1 MRALMLLAQTWSY
14 AFAHPQEL
22 LLALRQHVEL
32 CGAALALAAMAGIP
46 LGVWTSRSEHGRSI
60 VAVVTALRVVPS
72 LAVLAFM
79 LPILGL
85 GFWPALVALGL
96 LGFPPI
102 LINTDVALRHVAPP
116 VKEAAL
122 GMGMRSSQMLARVE
136 APLAAPVVIA
146 GLRTS
151 AIEVIASAT
160 LAAFI
165 GAGGLGTFI
174 LDGLA
179 NNDMRQLLLG
189 GASVALLALATE
201 GLASALLA
209 ASARHTGYAGASR

>member
-1 MRALMLLAQTWSY
+1 MLLAQTWSY
-14 AFAHPQEL
+14 AFAHPAEL
-22 LLALRQHVEL
+22 GLALRQHIAL
-32 CGAALALAAMAGIP
+32 CVAALALAALVALP
-46 LGVWTSRSEHGRSI
+46 LGVWTSRSESGRSI
-60 VAVVTALRVVPS
+60 IAVVTALRVVPS

-79 LPILGL
+79 LPLLGL
-85 GFWPALVALGL
+85 GFWPALVALAL

-102 LINTDVALRHVAPP
+102 LINTDVGLRGVAAPIR
-116 VKEAAL
+116 EAAR
-122 GMGMRSSQMLARVE
+122 GMGMRPGQLLARVE

-189 GASVALLALATE
+189 GASVAILALTAE
-201 GLASALLA
+201 AIASALLA
-209 ASARHTGYAGASR
+209 LSARRIGYAPNVAR

>member
-1 MRALMLLAQTWSY
+1 MLLAQTWAY
-14 AFAHPQEL
+14 ALAHPVEL
-22 LLALRQHVEL
+22 GLALRQHVAL
-32 CGAALALAAMAGIP
+32 CAAALAVAALLGLP
-46 LGVWTSRSEHGRSI
+46 LGVWTSRSEAGRSV

-85 GFWPALVALGL
+85 GFWPALVALSL

-102 LINTDVALRHVAPP
+102 LINTDVALRGVAAPIR
-116 VKEAAL
+116 EAAL
-122 GMGMRSSQMLARVE
+122 GMGMRPGQLLARIE

-179 NNDMRQLLLG
+179 NNDLRQLLLG
-189 GASVALLALATE
+189 GASVAALALAADA
-201 GLASALLA
+201 LASALLA
-209 ASARHTGYAGASR
+209 LSARRIGYGTNAAG

>member
-1 MRALMLLAQTWSY
+1 MLLQTWSY
-14 AFAHPQEL
+14 ALAHAAEL
-22 LLALRQHVEL
+22 GLAVRQHVAL
-32 CGAALALAAMAGIP
+32 CAAALALAALVGIP
-46 LGVWTSRSEHGRSI
+46 LGMWTSRSEAGRSI

-79 LPILGL
+79 LPLLGL
-85 GFWPALVALGL
+85 GFWPALVALSL

-102 LINTDVALRHVAPP
+102 LINTDVGLRGVSPGAR
-116 VKEAAL
+116 EAAR
-122 GMGMRSSQMLARVE
+122 GMGMRAHQMLARVE
-136 APLAAPVVIA
+136 APLAAPVIIA
-146 GLRTS
+146 GIRTS

-189 GASVALLALATE
+189 GASVALLALAAE
-201 GLASALLA
+201 ALASGLLA
-209 ASARHTGYAGASR
+209 LSARHIGYGSGVTR